1 MGGVRAPALIEA
13 RSPRK
18 LAWILYGALEQR
30 TGGTIYD
37 RMVVSGLRA
46 LGDEVDVISLRRD
59 IRSASP
65 IVRHLAR
72 TRPGVVIG
80 DELCF
85 RELAEVFARCT
96 FTRRVL
102 LVHHLSCWEEEL
114 AAPLRAKAR
123 RAEAVA
129 LRHADHVIATSETT
143 RARLVHEGHRR
154 SPIDV
159 VLPGSDRLPLVT
171 SPEKTV
177 TPPLARRTFLFVG
190 AILARKRVHA
200 LVRAL
205 TAVPDATLRLLG
217 SRAHEPA
224 YVREVDA
231 LVAAHRLE
239 GRVTFLGEVDEAAL
253 AQELAG
259 ADALV
264 MPSSLEGYGIA
275 ATEAI
280 HAGLPVIATRGAGL
294 VEALRPCVG
303 AALLFDD
310 VADLARAMRDAPL
323 EAMREAA
330 LRSRSAM
337 PTWEQTIGGF
347 RRALSP

>member
-1 MGGVRAPALIEA
+1 MIEA

-72 TRPGVVIG
+72 TRPDAVIG

-85 RELAEVFARCT
+85 RELAEIFARCT
-96 FTRRVL
+96 FTRRIL
-102 LVHHLSCWEEEL
+102 LVHHLSCWEDERV
-114 AAPLRAKAR
+114 PSLRAKAR
-123 RAEAVA
+123 RAEAIA
-129 LRHADHVIATSETT
+129 LRHADRVIATSETT

-159 VLPGSDRLPLVT
+159 VLPGSDRLALAT
-171 SPEKTV
+171 SPEKTI
-177 TPPLARRTFLFVG
+177 PALARRTFLFVG

-200 LVRAL
+200 LVRAIA
-205 TAVPDATLRLLG
+205 AVPDATLRLLG

-224 YVREVDA
+224 YVREIDA

-239 GRVTFLGEVDEAAL
+239 GRVTFLGEVDEPTL
-253 AQELAG
+253 AQELAA

-294 VEALRPCVG
+294 AEALRPCAG
-303 AALLFDD
+303 AALLLDD
-310 VADLARAMRDAPL
+310 VADLAQAMRDAPL

-337 PTWEQTIGGF
+337 PTWEQTIASF
-347 RRALSP
+347 RRGLST